1 MPEQQNISL
10 PGFTPAESLK
20 NFNNIT
26 QKLTFVPI
34 LITDGKNT

>member
-1 MPEQQNISL
+1 MPGQKNISL

-34 LITDGKNT
+34 SFPDGKNT